1 MKNPFSFIKDSST
14 AKLPIIT
21 LLILLATL
29 LGLMMVGYEHFL
41 SPKSEELVKAEK
53 LKMEEDETLLDDPT
67 PIIIDSTED
76 LEPATTSSNQDDSAA
91 AAQQALEEQKKEA
104 EAEKVPESESLKNV
118 GGKSHAYTVEKGE
131 TFFGIANRFGLKPDQ
146 LKALNPG
153 VDPNGIKVGVT
164 KLNVK
169 IQTIHT
175 VGPGDVLR
183 VVAAKYGVSKKSLM
197 EVNHKDQDITLR
209 GEQLIIPLH

>member
-1 MKNPFSFIKDSST
+1 MKNPFSFIKDSS

-41 SPKSEELVKAEK
+41 STKSDELVKAEK
-53 LKMEEDETLLDDPT
+53 LKMEEDETLLGDPT
-67 PIIIDSTED
+67 SIIIDSTED
-76 LEPATTSSNQDDSAA
+76 DESTSNVPNQEDSIALADQDLEA
-91 AAQQALEEQKKEA
+91 QKKEA
-104 EAEKVPESESLKNV
+104 EAEKIPESESLKNV
-118 GGKSHAYTVEKGE
+118 VGKSHAYTVEKGE

>member
-14 AKLPIIT
+14 AKLPFIT

-29 LGLMMVGYEHFL
+29 AGLLLVGYEHFL
-41 SPKSEELVKAEK
+41 SPTSEELVKAEK

-67 PIIIDSTED
+67 PIIIDSTDD
-76 LEPATTSSNQDDSAA
+76 LEPAVASIDQGDSAVS
-91 AAQQALEEQKKEA
+91 AQQDLEAQKKEA
-104 EAEKVPESESLKNV
+104 EAEKVPEAESLKNV

-153 VDPNGIKVGVT
+153 VDPNGIKVGIT

-183 VVAAKYGVSKKSLM
+183 VVADKYGVSKKSLM
-197 EVNHKDQDITLR
+197 EVNHKDQDLTLR

>member
-1 MKNPFSFIKDSST
+1 MKNPFSFIKDSS
-14 AKLPIIT
+14 ARLPFIT

-29 LGLMMVGYEHFL
+29 LGLLLVGYEHFL

-53 LKMEEDETLLDDPT
+53 LKMEEDETLLGDPT
-67 PIIIDSTED
+67 SIIIDSTED
-76 LEPATTSSNQDDSAA
+76 SEPSSSATNQEDSAVL
-91 AAQQALEEQKKEA
+91 AQQELEAQKKEA

-118 GGKSHAYTVEKGE
+118 GGKNHAYTVEKGE

>member
-76 LEPATTSSNQDDSAA
+76 SDPTIGASNQGDSAVT
-91 AAQQALEEQKKEA
+91 AQQELESQKKEA
-104 EAEKVPESESLKNV
+104 EAEKVPETEALKNV
-118 GGKSHAYTVEKGE
+118 GGKNHAYTVEKGE

-164 KLNVK
+164 RLNVK

>member
-91 AAQQALEEQKKEA
+91 AQQALDEQKKEA
-104 EAEKVPESESLKNV
+104 EAEKVPESESQKNV
-118 GGKSHAYTVEKGE
+118 GGKNHAYTVEKGE

>member
-91 AAQQALEEQKKEA
+91 AQQALDEQKKEA

>member
-14 AKLPIIT
+14 AKLPLIT
-21 LLILLATL
+21 LVILLATL

-76 LEPATTSSNQDDSAA
+76 LEPNSSVNSSTDSIAS
-91 AAQQALEEQKKEA
+91 AQEALEAQKKEA
-104 EAEKVPESESLKNV
+104 EAEKVPEAESLKNV
-118 GGKSHAYTVEKGE
+118 AGKNHSYTVEKGE